1 MWHSRHKYLLARNMI
16 SSLRAIDKW
25 HKLSVRKN
33 IIILQ
38 RIALF
43 SHCSCQSSASM
54 GQTFSYKNLLSI
66 NERRTAVTPDQVD
79 NILCI
84 RSKENMKLAQ

>member
-1 MWHSRHKYLLARNMI
+1 
-16 SSLRAIDKW
+16 
-25 HKLSVRKN
+25 
-33 IIILQ
+33 
-38 RIALF
+38 
-43 SHCSCQSSASM
+43 M

-66 NERRTAVTPDQVD
+66 NERRTAVAPDQVD

>member
-1 MWHSRHKYLLARNMI
+1 
-16 SSLRAIDKW
+16 
-25 HKLSVRKN
+25 
-33 IIILQ
+33 
-38 RIALF
+38 
-43 SHCSCQSSASM
+43 M